1 MANLWKVLPSSAP
14 AGGSPVWTGKTTA
27 SIAADAM
34 FARSLVASFSV
45 KEASV
50 DSASIISHAIGSLH
64 VSVIEQ
70 SSDTTNAQVKTIVS
84 GGMNSTEPL
93 DNAEFSMYSIVS
105 GGLSIAEN
113 FFDIA
118 NFEADQALPEIGAVV
133 NVQETFNDSVGS
145 SAKALVS
152 AAMNTEE
159 PFSDTLLVLPK
170 LGRRTPTARLRK
182 HVQSEIEPSVKV
194 FLITIYHDDLSEPI
208 RVCSDKV
215 ERLGSDEYNV
225 YYGVVSNGRTF
236 YYAGFEA
243 CLVNDEDGAAPQV
256 QISIPNADRSMTEAI
271 EQMGPGPIKVDIEI
285 VFADTPDIIEVAL
298 TAMEMA
304 DITYDET
311 TITGTVSRDLL
322 FTEPYRSKSFTPKH
336 FPFLFS
342 TRTTT

>member
-1 MANLWKVLPSSAP
+1 MA
-14 AGGSPVWTGKTTA
+14 
-27 SIAADAM
+27 
-34 FARSLVASFSV
+34 
-45 KEASV
+45 
-50 DSASIISHAIGSLH
+50 
-64 VSVIEQ
+64 
-70 SSDTTNAQVKTIVS
+70 
-84 GGMNSTEPL
+84 
-93 DNAEFSMYSIVS
+93 
-105 GGLSIAEN
+105 
-113 FFDIA
+113 
-118 NFEADQALPEIGAVV
+118 
-133 NVQETFNDSVGS
+133 
-145 SAKALVS
+145 
-152 AAMNTEE
+152 
-159 PFSDTLLVLPK
+159 
-170 LGRRTPTARLRK
+170 RTVTQRLRK

-225 YYGVVSNGRTF
+225 YYGVVSNARTF

-243 CLVNDEDGAAPQV
+243 CLINDEDGAAPQV

-322 FTEPYRSKSFTPKH
+322 FTEPYPSKSFTPKH

-342 TRTTT
+342 TRSTT

>member
-1 MANLWKVLPSSAP
+1 MANLWKRLPSGAP
-14 AGGSPVWTGKTTA
+14 SGGNPIWTGKNTAA
-27 SIAADAM
+27 SIAINSMLAPSV
-34 FARSLVASFSV
+34 FAAFNVKETFYDRLSGSTNAIVSSSLSV
-45 KEASV
+45 K
-50 DSASIISHAIGSLH
+50 
-64 VSVIEQ
+64 
-70 SSDTTNAQVKTIVS
+70 
-84 GGMNSTEPL
+84 
-93 DNAEFSMYSIVS
+93 
-105 GGLSIAEN
+105 
-113 FFDIA
+113 
-118 NFEADQALPEIGAVV
+118 
-133 NVQETFNDSVGS
+133 
-145 SAKALVS
+145 
-152 AAMNTEE
+152 E
-159 PFSDTLLVLPK
+159 PFSDTIFIERFQKVG
-170 LGRRTPTARLRK
+170 GRAVSRRLRT
-182 HVQSEIEPSVKV
+182 HVQYEIEPSVKV

-322 FTEPYRSKSFTPKH
+322 FTEPYPSKSFTPKH